1 MLTSISGAG
10 PTHYE
15 SCAIATCSRH
25 SGASSE
31 SRLLRLFG
39 GTQAKLIIHHD
50 RFCTSTERKTQLQ
63 NGRRGSGSLDSPRL
77 SYDPLRNTTM
87 LIRDTLPEDA
97 KVVSVLIDTVAR
109 ERRHLA
115 ATTGFSEEST
125 ESFIRFV
132 KASNGVHLVGLVE
145 DAIVGWCDITP
156 ASYEG
161 MTHVGR
167 LGMGVKAGFRGQ
179 GIGKALL
186 ESALTRAFRQGLER
200 VELEVFRSNDSAVR
214 LYEAHGFIREGV
226 KVGARKLD
234 GVADD
239 ILLFA
244 KCKNA

>member
-1 MLTSISGAG
+1 
-10 PTHYE
+10 
-15 SCAIATCSRH
+15 
-25 SGASSE
+25 
-31 SRLLRLFG
+31 
-39 GTQAKLIIHHD
+39 
-50 RFCTSTERKTQLQ
+50 
-63 NGRRGSGSLDSPRL
+63 
-77 SYDPLRNTTM
+77 M

-161 MTHVGR
+161 MTHVG
-167 LGMGVKAGFRGQ
+167 Q